1 MLDLLKIHSS
11 KQAAGNIRMNESKFN
26 YRQLSND
33 ELQKIWEKHRKII
46 GKFLDGNKYDNENI
60 IINENII
67 LSIIIKVDQRKK
79 YFEYFHKLKMSEF
92 KEAALNAFWIVKL
105 QPLSVCSQEYIKLQ
119 PAEYDSLNEKLAL
132 YYIIRTLRAALKEKN
147 KSDEVLDS
155 LSLKYINE
163 LIYTFTY
170 RDVSKEAFIMLVETM
185 AVFTGLDPYLIK

>member
-1 MLDLLKIHSS
+1 
-11 KQAAGNIRMNESKFN
+11 
-26 YRQLSND
+26 
-33 ELQKIWEKHRKII
+33 
-46 GKFLDGNKYDNENI
+46 
-60 IINENII
+60 
-67 LSIIIKVDQRKK
+67 
-79 YFEYFHKLKMSEF
+79 MSEF

-147 KSDEVLDS
+147 KSAGVLDS